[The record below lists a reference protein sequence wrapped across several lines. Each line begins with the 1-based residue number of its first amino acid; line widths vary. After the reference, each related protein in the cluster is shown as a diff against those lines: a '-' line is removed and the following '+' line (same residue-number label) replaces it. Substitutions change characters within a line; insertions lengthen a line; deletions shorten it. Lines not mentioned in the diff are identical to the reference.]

1 MIVEVFELYEV
12 FVGMVVLAGIT
23 FILYSDRFLVVYPR
37 FLIQIA
43 IGTGLAI
50 TTQVVFLFYWPA
62 GLQLA
67 HLLFAS
73 FIAAAVFSLVDAR
86 YRWSLSLRR
95 IF

>member
-12 FVGMVVLAGIT
+12 FVGMIVLAGIA
-23 FILYSDRFLVVYPR
+23 FIFHSDRFLVVHPK

-43 IGTGLAI
+43 VGTGLAI
-50 TTQVVFLFYWPA
+50 TAQVVFLFYWPA

-67 HLLFAS
+67 HLLFVS
-73 FIAAAVFSLVDAR
+73 FMAAAVFSLIDAR
-86 YRWSLSLRR
+86 YHWSVSLRR